1 MNINDRIGLGTVQF
15 GLNYGINNTS
25 GKVNEDIA
33 RKIVKTYYKTVNA
46 PVFDTAQAYGDSEE
60 VLGDSLKALNINGD
74 LLIISKFSNKVTN
87 AHELNVSFQNTI
99 ARLQVKNLYALLAHD
114 ANSLINKN
122 ELYNE
127 LIQLKKKGCV
137 QKIGVSA
144 YFPHQVQWFL
154 KNKMPLDIIQVPYN
168 IFDRRF
174 EFFFTEFKR
183 NEIEIH
189 TRSAFLQ
196 GLFFKDVNS
205 LPTHFEAVKNKI
217 FNIQNIS
224 KAAGLSLNKLLLIF
238 CLQQRLIDK
247 VIIGVDS
254 EKHLQDNLITEHD
267 LLKYNNV
274 SEQIVSYEPIDDNII
289 LPFNW
294 PNT

>member
-25 GKVNEDIA
+25 GKVTKDIV
-33 RKIVKTYYKTVNA
+33 RKIINNYYKAVNA
-46 PVFDTAQAYGDSEE
+46 PLFDTAEAYGDSEE
-60 VLGDSLKALNINGD
+60 VLGNSLKELNINGN
-74 LLIISKFSNKVTN
+74 LSIISKFSNRVTN
-87 AHELNVSFQNTI
+87 AGALKASFENTI
-99 ARLQVKNLYALLAHD
+99 ERLHVKNLYALLAHD
-114 ANSLINKN
+114 ANNLINNN
-122 ELYNE
+122 ELYDE
-127 LIQLKKKGCV
+127 LVQLKKKGCV

-144 YFPHQVQWFL
+144 YFPHEVQWFI
-154 KNKMPLDIIQVPYN
+154 KSKMPLDIIQIPYN

-174 EFFFTEFKR
+174 ELFFSEFKK

-196 GLFFKDVNS
+196 GLFFKEVTS

-217 FNIQNIS
+217 LNIQNIS

-238 CLQQRLIDK
+238 CLQQSLIDK

-254 EKHLQDNLITEHD
+254 EKHLQDNFITEHD
-267 LLKYNNV
+267 LRKYNNI
-274 SEQIVSYEPIDDNII
+274 SAQIVSYEPFDDNII